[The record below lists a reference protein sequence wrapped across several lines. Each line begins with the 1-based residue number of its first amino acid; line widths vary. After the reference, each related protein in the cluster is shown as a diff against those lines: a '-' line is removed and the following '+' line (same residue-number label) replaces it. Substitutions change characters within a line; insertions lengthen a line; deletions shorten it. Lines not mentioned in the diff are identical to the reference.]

1 MKKGGKEWWVGN
13 LKGGVVVEEGG
24 TGDEAIGGGGGCCRS
39 EFGSGFLSSGLNR
52 DSLSHLQR
60 SFMHI

>member
-1 MKKGGKEWWVGN
+1 MKNGGKEWWVGN
-13 LKGGVVVEEGG
+13 LKGGVGVEEGG
-24 TGDEAIGGGGGCCRS
+24 RGGEAIVGGGCCRS
-39 EFGSGFLSSGLNR
+39 EFGSGFLGNGPNR